1 MIPVGYFGCY
11 VSVVTTYHKQ
21 VSIES
26 DIIELARDYD
36 HQLKQERLPGDAIF
50 PVHHSKQDIID
61 ALSSWE
67 GHRDRFSMG
76 VTVTNIGLLPFNTQ
90 YSHLKWKKSYF
101 CTSRQN
107 ADIPVLLNV
116 LTLNEQLMFCFTFTE
131 PMCGSVFQE
140 NYIKNFI
147 SNMGK
152 LTDC

>member
-1 MIPVGYFGCY
+1 MIPVDYFGCY

-90 YSHLKWKKSYF
+90 YSHLKWKKAIFVHPGKMQTYLF
-101 CTSRQN
+101 CSMFLLLMSNSCFALPSQN
-107 ADIPVLLNV
+107 QCVAL
-116 LTLNEQLMFCFTFTE
+116 CFRR
-131 PMCGSVFQE
+131 
-140 NYIKNFI
+140 II
-147 SNMGK
+147 
-152 LTDC
+152 